1 MIVSFLLAAVLAG
14 TLAPE
19 AAPGQPPVSDRAQR
33 PVGSNPAGLDLRISL
48 KLENTAVADVLE
60 KIADLLGVTP
70 ILEPGVGGRLSLDV
84 RDLPISK
91 ALEMVEAAAK
101 VDITVSAR
109 LLKARTKDRAN
120 TAGTVAAR
128 VKPEAPRRKLGEAL
142 RFWLDGAGTP
152 PVTVQIPAYVGRFD
166 LPGCAGPVTVGA
178 LGAYGGRAVSVALS
192 AAGPSGGSATARIL
206 GEAAIDGTKLLLPGC
221 DGRLV
226 VEVGDSSPGAT
237 MIAPVR
243 VPKGE
248 PLEVAMSLLE
258 VTDESEETLAAP
270 KIQFLADG
278 GFSTKSGFT
287 ADAPGSFA
295 QVTEIHGVPLEL
307 RSEAEEILLAVYAG
321 VTRTPATA
329 SASATLVARRA
340 ESFWLRKGRPLR
352 WTVDSSWNGGRAA
365 LVLELTFLGRSEA
378 RRK

>member
-1 MIVSFLLAAVLAG
+1 VIASFLVAAVLAG
-14 TLAPE
+14 APAPE
-19 AAPGQPPVSDRAQR
+19 AVSGPPPASDRAQR

-48 KLENTAVADVLE
+48 KLENTTVVDVLE
-60 KIADLLGVTP
+60 KLADLLGVTP

-91 ALEMVEAAAK
+91 ALEMVEAAARI
-101 VDITVSAR
+101 DITVSAR

-120 TAGTVAAR
+120 TAGTVSAPA
-128 VKPEAPRRKLGEAL
+128 KPESPPRELGEAL

-152 PVTVQIPAYVGRFD
+152 PVTVQVPAYVGRFD
-166 LPGCAGPVTVGA
+166 LPGCAGPVTVGPI
-178 LGAYGGRAVSVALS
+178 GAYGGRAVSVALS
-192 AAGPSGGSATARIL
+192 AAGSSGGPATARVL

-226 VEVGDSSPGAT
+226 VEVGDPSPGAT

-248 PLEVAMSLLE
+248 ALEVAMSLLE

-270 KIQFLADG
+270 KIQFRADG
-278 GFSTKSGFT
+278 GFSVKSGFT
-287 ADAPGSFA
+287 ADASRSFA
-295 QVTEIHGVPLEL
+295 QVAEIHGVSLGQ
-307 RSEAEEILLAVYAG
+307 RGEAEEILLAIHAG

-329 SASATLVARRA
+329 DAAPALVARRA

-365 LVLELTFLGRSEA
+365 LVLEVTFLGESVA